1 MDIAGVSALVVG
13 GAGER
18 HRPQGHVEDLA
29 GLLGTGEQPATR
41 CLAADGLH
49 LVPACLREADEQ
61 LLGQLG
67 RG

>member
-1 MDIAGVSALVVG
+1 MKMEKEVIT
-13 GAGER
+13 
-18 HRPQGHVEDLA
+18 A